1 MRNNRP
7 NTAPS
12 PTPFPAWSCP
22 SCQASAVLGLPPDA
36 NSRKPGF
43 VCAMCRT
50 VMRPSGMRGKHDAAT
65 LLGAI
70 IVMLGLGL
78 IFLSFNVDRGR
89 NWLVG
94 GGLAVAALGTGV
106 AGWGLYQARLPVP
119 IGQSPR
125 RRSGAGS
132 RSY

>member
-1 MRNNRP
+1 
-7 NTAPS
+7 
-12 PTPFPAWSCP
+12 
-22 SCQASAVLGLPPDA
+22 
-36 NSRKPGF
+36 
-43 VCAMCRT
+43 MCRT
-50 VMRPSGMRGKHDAAT
+50 VMRPSGTRGKYYAAT

-119 IGQSPR
+119 IGQGPAADQVLAHGHTDWPLIEPAPVRWR
-125 RRSGAGS
+125 R
-132 RSY
+132 